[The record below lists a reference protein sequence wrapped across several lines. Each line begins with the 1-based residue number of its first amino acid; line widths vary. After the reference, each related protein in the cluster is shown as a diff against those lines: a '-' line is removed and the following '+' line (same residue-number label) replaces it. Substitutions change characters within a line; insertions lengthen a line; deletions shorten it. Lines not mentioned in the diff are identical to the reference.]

1 MATISCVITLS
12 SFDSYNM
19 DTYIEVQADRDLPSK
34 TVTAASSKTV
44 SRTLNSVT
52 ISQAG
57 VYSCSARVFYNG
69 TSSSYVTNS
78 GTSSV
83 VTATLR
89 VTSKFTFCHLLMC
102 VSSYLTLFNRH

>member
-1 MATISCVITLS
+1 
-12 SFDSYNM
+12 M
-19 DTYIEVQADRDLPSK
+19 DTYIEVQADRGLPSK

-57 VYSCSARVFYNG
+57 VYDCSARVFYNG
-69 TSSSYVTNS
+69 TLSNVTNS
-78 GTSSV
+78 VISSV

-89 VTSKFTFCHLLMC
+89 VTSEILSVNIYIYIYIYIYVCI
-102 VSSYLTLFNRH
+102 YIY

>member
-1 MATISCVITLS
+1 MATISCDITLS

-19 DTYIEVQADRDLPSK
+19 DTYIEVLSTRDLPSK

-57 VYSCSARVFYNG
+57 VYDCSARVFYNG
-69 TSSSYVTNS
+69 TLSNVTNS

-102 VSSYLTLFNRH
+102 VSSYLTFFNRH